1 MLKKKQK
8 IKEGKTSTATRY
20 NFNVYQRKNKEDNQR
35 KFLKL
40 IKTKITRFM
49 FDSYSS

>member
-20 NFNVYQRKNKEDNQR
+20 NFNVCINAKIRKTIKEN
-35 KFLKL
+35 F
-40 IKTKITRFM
+40 
-49 FDSYSS
+49 